1 MFLSDLDILT
11 AVQHGEITL
20 DPFDEKRLQPA
31 SYDIL
36 LGNKFV
42 VNDEH
47 LTHVIDPARKLY
59 AKTREV
65 VVEDGGEF
73 VLHPG
78 VSVLG
83 ISKEFFGSD
92 HYLVQVGGKS
102 SLARVGLMIHNTAG
116 LINPG
121 HFLHITF
128 ELCNLNNVPIILRP
142 GMEIAQLTFSKL
154 SSAPRA
160 RYENLERGKDN
171 WGSNFKGR
179 DLLTEKKSGQKKS
192 SVRRSIKKK

>member
-1 MFLSDLDILT
+1 MFLSDTDILA
-11 AVQHGEITL
+11 AVNKGEITL
-20 DPFDEKRLQPA
+20 EPFDEKRLQPV

-47 LTHVIDPARKLY
+47 STHFVDPAKKVY
-59 AKTREV
+59 AKTREIEV
-65 VVEDGGEF
+65 ADGEEF

-78 VSVLG
+78 VSVLS
-83 ISKEFFGSD
+83 ISKDFFGSN

-142 GMEIAQLTFSKL
+142 GMEIAQLTFSKI
-154 SSAPRA
+154 SSPTRGT
-160 RYENLERGKDN
+160 YQNSERGKDN
-171 WGSNFKGR
+171 WNSNFKGR
-179 DLLTEKKSGQKKS
+179 DLLN
-192 SVRRSIKKK
+192 